1 MATVL
6 GSVRRTRRAVT
17 VEESWLT
24 GGWGG
29 EVAARIM
36 EEAFDDLDAPV
47 LRVGG
52 ADVPM
57 PYNKRLEQLAIPDAK
72 RVVERVREL
81 L

>member
-1 MATVL
+1 MEAVL
-6 GSVRRTRRAVT
+6 ASVRKTRRAVT

-29 EVAARIM
+29 EIVARLV
-36 EEAFDDLDAPV
+36 EQAFDDLDAPP

-57 PYNKRLEQLAIPDAK
+57 PYNKALEQAAIPDAA
-72 RVVERVREL
+72 RVAARVREIL
-81 L
+81 

>member
-1 MATVL
+1 M
-6 GSVRRTRRAVT
+6 RKTRRAVT

-36 EEAFDDLDAPV
+36 EEAFDHLDAPV
-47 LRVGG
+47 LRVAC

-57 PYNKRLEQLAIPDAK
+57 PYNKKLEKVAIPDAA
-72 RVVERVREL
+72 RVVGRVREL
-81 L
+81 F